1 MLTAQVSADVRAHVV
16 KVGRIDQLDD
26 GKILVYSGDGAC
38 FKVDAFAGTVALKER
53 DAASFTTIF
62 QGPSKYDRR
71 RAVAKMPPPPKAQA
85 ASNGAITTSAPTTKA
100 PLILSG

>member
-1 MLTAQVSADVRAHVV
+1 MLPAQVSADVRAHVV
-16 KVGRIDQLDD
+16 KVGRIDQLDG

-62 QGPSKYDRR
+62 HGPSKYDRR
-71 RAVAKMPPPPKAQA
+71 RAAAKVPPPPKG
-85 ASNGAITTSAPTTKA
+85 ASNGAIPTSAPTTKA